1 MRLHLVVAVA
11 GLTLV
16 ACKKHPAGEATCNQ
30 VGARFYEIAH
40 AQVAAS
46 KELDDRTRSG
56 VTGLLAPMRDSMVRA
71 CRDDH
76 WTAEARACFATAPD
90 QPRYFACEAN
100 LSSEQRALL
109 SKSAAGQ

>member
-1 MRLHLVVAVA
+1 MRLFLFAA
-11 GLTLV
+11 IATLA
-16 ACKKHPAGEATCNQ
+16 ACKRHPAGEATCNQ

-46 KELDDRTRSG
+46 KDLDDRTRSG

-76 WTAEARACFATAPD
+76 WSADARACFTAALD
-90 QPRYFACEAN
+90 QPGYFACEPR
-100 LSSEQRALL
+100 LSPEQRALL
-109 SKSAAGQ
+109 AKAAAGQ